1 MAKVR
6 RNAVRDPRVV
16 CHLCGRREPPE
27 IYRRPAG
34 WVADHDNGR
43 LLPAHGGCNSA
54 KGGRSK
60 REFRAGLAKKL
71 PGWYSESQ

>member
-6 RNAVRDPRVV
+6 RDAERDPSVV
-16 CHLCGRREPPE
+16 CWLCLRRVPPE

-34 WVADHDNGR
+34 WVADHDHGR

-54 KGGRSK
+54 KGGRTV
-60 REFRAGLAKKL
+60 EWFRQQLEAKL
-71 PGWYSESQ
+71 PGWF